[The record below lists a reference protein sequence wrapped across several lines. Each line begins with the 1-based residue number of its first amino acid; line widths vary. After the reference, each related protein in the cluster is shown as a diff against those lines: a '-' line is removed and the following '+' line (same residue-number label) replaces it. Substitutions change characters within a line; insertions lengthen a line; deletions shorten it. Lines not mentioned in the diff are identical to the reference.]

1 MKANIRTMKA
11 RNTDKKVLKKLAGSA
26 IIPVRKVAGLVMQGL
41 KTFWQNWNWVLPVG
55 ALALSV
61 FTWYYKT
68 TTINPARITNC
79 EEKLAKHIEEAD
91 IRLKKIETDYNEVK
105 LTLAEINAKMTIS
118 LQDLAIMKGYITG
131 EAHRK

>member
-1 MKANIRTMKA
+1 MKA
-11 RNTDKKVLKKLAGSA
+11 RNTDKKVLKKVASSA

-41 KTFWQNWNWVLPVG
+41 KTFWNNWNWVLPVV
-55 ALALSV
+55 ALLLSV

-68 TTINPARITNC
+68 TTVNPARIASC

-91 IRLKKIETDYNEVK
+91 TRLKKIETDYNEVK

>member
-1 MKANIRTMKA
+1 MH
-11 RNTDKKVLKKLAGSA
+11 
-26 IIPVRKVAGLVMQGL
+26 GL

-68 TTINPARITNC
+68 TTINPARITSC
-79 EEKLAKHIEEAD
+79 EEKLAKHMEEAD
-91 IRLKKIETDYNEVK
+91 TRLKKIETDYNEVK

>member
-1 MKANIRTMKA
+1 
-11 RNTDKKVLKKLAGSA
+11 
-26 IIPVRKVAGLVMQGL
+26 MQGL

-55 ALALSV
+55 ALVLSA

-68 TTINPARITNC
+68 TTINPARITDC
-79 EEKLAKHIEEAD
+79 EEKLARHIEEAD
-91 IRLKKIETDYNEVK
+91 ARLKKIETDYSEVK
-105 LTLAEINAKMTIS
+105 VSLAEINAKMTIS